1 MPKRRRLVLTGVF
14 LVVIVSSLLSSLIV
28 AGATVKGVE
37 HHSGEAATAAMRRIE
52 TMGTVSFADD
62 RARHDAHDN
71 IWQATRE
78 TGRRFADLA
87 GYVSLPWSAALSV
100 IGLIVVWWPVKSRG
114 PIMRPAT
121 SGTPGI

>member
-28 AGATVKGVE
+28 VGATVKGVMF
-37 HHSGEAATAAMRRIE
+37 HSGEATTAAMRRIE
-52 TMGTVSFADD
+52 AMGTVSFADD
-62 RARHDAHDN
+62 RARQETYEH
-71 IWQATRE
+71 IWQAARE

-100 IGLIVVWWPVKSRG
+100 VGLIVVWWPVKSRG
-114 PIMRPAT
+114 LAT
-121 SGTPGI
+121 PSAAP